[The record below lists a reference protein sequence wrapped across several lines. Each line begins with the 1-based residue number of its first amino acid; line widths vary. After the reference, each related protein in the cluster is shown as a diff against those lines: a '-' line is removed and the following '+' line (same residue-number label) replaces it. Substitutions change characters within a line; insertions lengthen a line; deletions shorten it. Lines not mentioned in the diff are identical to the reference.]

1 MTSQPFYQNTF
12 ILRRPRVAILA
23 DILEIVTM
31 FIKAILQDSKSFKR
45 KRIYVTKTESI
56 SVFLDIAK
64 FADFW

>member
-23 DILEIVTM
+23 DIFKIVTM
-31 FIKAILQDSKSFKR
+31 FIKAILQDSKKFKR

-56 SVFLDIAK
+56 SVFLDRAK
-64 FADFW
+64 FADFR

>member
-31 FIKAILQDSKSFKR
+31 FIKAILQDSKNFKR